1 MCSIHKK
8 ADSLSCEL
16 LYLLNYLPCSQRL
29 LLYRLLLE
37 APFHC
42 AMPIHTNGVKSK
54 LIKEPL
60 KYSGSLDNYK
70 FFESTPIIGREYHDL
85 QLTDLL
91 KASNREVLIRDLAVT
106 ISRRGVCFFRNQDIT
121 AEGQKELIS
130 LIGELAGKPK
140 TSKLHIHP
148 QSMFPDSADI
158 NDKGDRDEGSE

>member
-1 MCSIHKK
+1 M
-8 ADSLSCEL
+8 
-16 LYLLNYLPCSQRL
+16 
-29 LLYRLLLE
+29 
-37 APFHC
+37 
-42 AMPIHTNGVKSK
+42 AMHANGVQSK

-60 KYSGSLDNYK
+60 KYSGSLDKYK
-70 FFESTPIIGREYHDL
+70 FIESTPIIGREYHDL

-91 KASNREVLIRDLAVT
+91 KAPNRDVLVRDLAVT

-121 AEGQKELIS
+121 AEGQKEIVA

-148 QSMFPDSADI
+148 QSMFPESADI